1 MITMTTMT
9 TRTTSRGYP
18 ELTRQ
23 LTITIDGPAGAGKSS
38 VAQGVARKL
47 GYVYVDSGAMYRAV
61 AWLAMQAGLSVED
74 DSEAITRLAQTMQVE
89 FRPTNGDQ
97 HLFVDDEDLE
107 PRIRLPEVGAL
118 SSAVS
123 AIPGVRAALL
133 DTQRTLARETGVV
146 MEGRDIGTVVLPDA
160 SLKIFL
166 TASPEE
172 RARRR
177 LEQLRDKHPEL
188 TLGQVLADQR
198 ERDMR
203 DSNREVA
210 PLRKADDAIEVNSD
224 GMTLEQVIEHI
235 VQLAEGADGR

>member
-1 MITMTTMT
+1 M
-9 TRTTSRGYP
+9 
-18 ELTRQ
+18 TRQ
-23 LTITIDGPAGAGKSS
+23 LTIAIDGPAGAGKSS

-74 DSEAITRLAQTMQVE
+74 DSEAITCLAQTMQVE
-89 FRPTNGDQ
+89 FRLTNGDQ

-123 AIPGVRAALL
+123 AIPDVRAALL
-133 DTQRTLARETGVV
+133 DTQRALARETGVV

-160 SLKIFL
+160 GLKIFL

-188 TLGQVLADQR
+188 TLEQVLADQR

-203 DSNREVA
+203 DSSREVA

>member
-1 MITMTTMT
+1 M
-9 TRTTSRGYP
+9 
-18 ELTRQ
+18 TRQ

-123 AIPGVRAALL
+123 AIPDVRAALL
-133 DTQRTLARETGVV
+133 DTQRALARETGVV

>member
-1 MITMTTMT
+1 M
-9 TRTTSRGYP
+9 
-18 ELTRQ
+18 TRQ
-23 LTITIDGPAGAGKSS
+23 LTIAIDGPAGAGKSS

-61 AWLAMQAGLSVED
+61 AWIAMQAGLSVED
-74 DSEAITRLAQTMQVE
+74 DSEAITCLAQTMQVE
-89 FRPTNGDQ
+89 FRLTNGDQ

-123 AIPGVRAALL
+123 AIPDVRAALL
-133 DTQRTLARETGVV
+133 DTQRALARETGVV

-160 SLKIFL
+160 GLKIFL

-188 TLGQVLADQR
+188 TLEQVLADQR

-203 DSNREVA
+203 DSSREVA

>member
-235 VQLAEGADGR
+235 VQLAEGANGR

>member
-1 MITMTTMT
+1 
-9 TRTTSRGYP
+9 
-18 ELTRQ
+18 
-23 LTITIDGPAGAGKSS
+23 
-38 VAQGVARKL
+38 
-47 GYVYVDSGAMYRAV
+47 MYRAV

>member
-1 MITMTTMT
+1 M
-9 TRTTSRGYP
+9 
-18 ELTRQ
+18 TRQ

-47 GYVYVDSGAMYRAV
+47 GYVYVDSGARYRVV

>member
-1 MITMTTMT
+1 MTQ
-9 TRTTSRGYP
+9 
-18 ELTRQ
+18 Q
-23 LTITIDGPAGAGKSS
+23 LTIAIDGPAGAGKSS

-74 DSEAITRLAQTMQVE
+74 DSEAIARLAQTMQVA

-123 AIPGVRAALL
+123 AIPDVRAALL
-133 DTQRTLARETGVV
+133 DTQRALARETGVV

-160 SLKIFL
+160 GLKIFL

-188 TLGQVLADQR
+188 TLEQVLADQR

-203 DSNREVA
+203 DSSREVA

-235 VQLAEGADGR
+235 VQLAEGSDGR

>member
-1 MITMTTMT
+1 M
-9 TRTTSRGYP
+9 
-18 ELTRQ
+18 TRQ

>member
-1 MITMTTMT
+1 M
-9 TRTTSRGYP
+9 
-18 ELTRQ
+18 
-23 LTITIDGPAGAGKSS
+23 
-38 VAQGVARKL
+38 AQGVARKL

-74 DSEAITRLAQTMQVE
+74 DSEAIARLAQTMQVA

-123 AIPGVRAALL
+123 AIPDVRAALL
-133 DTQRTLARETGVV
+133 DTQRALARETGVV

-160 SLKIFL
+160 GLKIFL

-188 TLGQVLADQR
+188 TLEQVLADQR

-203 DSNREVA
+203 DSSREVA

-235 VQLAEGADGR
+235 VQLAEGSDGR

>member
-1 MITMTTMT
+1 M
-9 TRTTSRGYP
+9 
-18 ELTRQ
+18 
-23 LTITIDGPAGAGKSS
+23 TITIDGPAGAGKSS

>member
-1 MITMTTMT
+1 
-9 TRTTSRGYP
+9 
-18 ELTRQ
+18 LTRQ
-23 LTITIDGPAGAGKSS
+23 LTIAIDGPAGAGKSS

-74 DSEAITRLAQTMQVE
+74 DSEAIARLAQTMQVA

-123 AIPGVRAALL
+123 AIPDVRAALL
-133 DTQRTLARETGVV
+133 DTQRALARETGVV

-160 SLKIFL
+160 GLKIFL

-188 TLGQVLADQR
+188 TLEQVLADQR

-203 DSNREVA
+203 DSSREVA

-235 VQLAEGADGR
+235 VQLAEGSDGR

>member
-1 MITMTTMT
+1 M
-9 TRTTSRGYP
+9 
-18 ELTRQ
+18 TRQ

-123 AIPGVRAALL
+123 AIPGVRGALL

>member
-1 MITMTTMT
+1 
-9 TRTTSRGYP
+9 
-18 ELTRQ
+18 LTRQ

>member
-1 MITMTTMT
+1 MTTMTTMT
-9 TRTTSRGYP
+9 TRRGYP

-23 LTITIDGPAGAGKSS
+23 LTIAIDGPAGAGKSS
-38 VAQGVARKL
+38 VSQGVARKL

-89 FRPTNGDQ
+89 FRPINGDQ
-97 HLFVDDEDLE
+97 HLFVGDEDLE

-123 AIPGVRAALL
+123 AIPGVRGALL

-188 TLGQVLADQR
+188 TLEQVLADQR

-203 DSNREVA
+203 DSSREVA

-235 VQLAEGADGR
+235 VQLAESADGR

>member
-1 MITMTTMT
+1 M
-9 TRTTSRGYP
+9 
-18 ELTRQ
+18 TRQ

-188 TLGQVLADQR
+188 TLEQVLADQR

-203 DSNREVA
+203 DSSREVA

>member
-1 MITMTTMT
+1 M
-9 TRTTSRGYP
+9 
-18 ELTRQ
+18 TRQ
-23 LTITIDGPAGAGKSS
+23 LTIAIDGPAGAGKSS

-74 DSEAITRLAQTMQVE
+74 DSEAIARLAQTMQVA

-123 AIPGVRAALL
+123 AIPDVRAALL
-133 DTQRTLARETGVV
+133 DTQRALARETGVV

-160 SLKIFL
+160 GLKIFL

-188 TLGQVLADQR
+188 TLEQVLADQR

-203 DSNREVA
+203 DSSREVA